1 MSVKEGNWIAAHRQ
15 GQGVRHLVLTC
26 LAVIV
31 RMIVKY
37 PGHWVS
43 RKGVTSMPLTI
54 SISEKAAKKAR
65 EFAKKDNLEDF
76 GLRVGVKGGGC
87 SGLTYTLSIDQEAQ
101 PTDKVIEDN
110 GIKLFIDKKS
120 YVFLAG
126 TVLEY
131 GDDLNGRG
139 FAFNNP
145 NAKTTCGCGT
155 SFSV

>member
-1 MSVKEGNWIAAHRQ
+1 
-15 GQGVRHLVLTC
+15 
-26 LAVIV
+26 
-31 RMIVKY
+31 
-37 PGHWVS
+37 
-43 RKGVTSMPLTI
+43 MPLTI
-54 SISEKAAKKAR
+54 SISDKAAKKAR
-65 EFAKKDNLEDF
+65 EFAQKDEVEEF

-87 SGLTYTLSIDQEAQ
+87 SGLTYTLAIDAESG
-101 PTDKVIEDN
+101 PEDKVIEEN

-131 GDDLNGRG
+131 SDGLNGKG
-139 FAFNNP
+139 FEFHNP